1 MFIKLV
7 IRYLHILCCTIIL
20 SICGNKLHAQ
30 LNYTFERINS
40 ENGLP
45 ANTIKGLQF
54 DEKTRFLWVA
64 TESGIVRYNGHSF
77 QNFGV
82 SPYTKKLNGRVN
94 FFEKAIDGTLFGKL
108 IDESIFK
115 VQLNKAVIDSTASR
129 IKNEDDYLEYKYHLP
144 KKHHSINSN
153 DDINYFDYKLNGS
166 IYYILN
172 NKLKQIKNGKCDT
185 LATFKNGE
193 QGFLIQNKFFLI
205 QSNGNILEVINRKT
219 FELNYLTHLKIP
231 NFKKG
236 YRFKI
241 FQNNS
246 LDEVYILFGN
256 FLFKLQFYNNK
267 FSLLLI
273 TDQIP
278 KLEHITYLQI
288 DKITQTLYLGSD
300 NRGLIVG
307 RLLYFDHL
315 MPNGNINGTSTS
327 AYAQIELDNGNTQ
340 INSGQI
346 FGSNSKKA
354 SIVFNKST
362 NNNTLTSSN
371 NIVYF
376 TNSDGLNE
384 YDLDKH
390 LILNIFKKSYLLNGP
405 FLEINKEIYL
415 FNKSGIVKKRLNGS
429 WELILKFKSVPL
441 NFVIYQVSKLK
452 NNEILLATSD
462 GLYKYNISNNSFK
475 LYFRDSEKSNFR
487 SILDIGGYYLLGT
500 YGSGAYMYK
509 DDTLKK
515 IPSDQDGFLNF
526 LHCFII
532 DPKNRI
538 WASTNNGI
546 FMTNKSSII
555 DFWNLDYTDILYKYF
570 GKTEGIEMLEMN
582 GGCSPCAIK
591 LKNGNISIPGID
603 GLLQFDPNK
612 IVDLK
617 IVPYV
622 FLDKISINDNNFEN
636 NNISDL
642 SYKTNKILFQLGIS
656 GMLSKE
662 NIILEYKLDESE
674 FWNQLPIKDPN
685 LNIVNPGFGLHKV
698 KVRLRSTYNSKWEFK
713 QFDFYINY
721 PWYFNPYM
729 YFVYFTIFVLIVLLY
744 IRFKTIFYLRRQK
757 LLEEEVYSKTKS
769 LNNINQYLLK
779 RNKAKDYVIA
789 IMNHDI
795 LTPLKY
801 LHITAKSIAEISHE
815 EKVKYSLVQ
824 IAKTSKEL
832 EYLTS
837 NLLNWVKFDNIV
849 RLPNKQPVYLNQL
862 VNNLI
867 DFVSPFN
874 QNSQVVILNKV
885 NDDVIFDS
893 WPDPLRILLY
903 NLIINALKS
912 TYKGS
917 IIIDYKLSLDGHT
930 ILISDTGIGMTS
942 KMIQYLLTGKI
953 ADEIE
958 NIPHFKKGNGVG
970 YQIIRNILNLMKSS
984 IKIES
989 TEKLGTTV
997 LIWLPI

>member
-1 MFIKLV
+1 M
-7 IRYLHILCCTIIL
+7 
-20 SICGNKLHAQ
+20 
-30 LNYTFERINS
+30 
-40 ENGLP
+40 
-45 ANTIKGLQF
+45 
-54 DEKTRFLWVA
+54 
-64 TESGIVRYNGHSF
+64 
-77 QNFGV
+77 
-82 SPYTKKLNGRVN
+82 
-94 FFEKAIDGTLFGKL
+94 
-108 IDESIFK
+108 
-115 VQLNKAVIDSTASR
+115 
-129 IKNEDDYLEYKYHLP
+129 
-144 KKHHSINSN
+144 
-153 DDINYFDYKLNGS
+153 
-166 IYYILN
+166 
-172 NKLKQIKNGKCDT
+172 
-185 LATFKNGE
+185 
-193 QGFLIQNKFFLI
+193 IQNKFFLI